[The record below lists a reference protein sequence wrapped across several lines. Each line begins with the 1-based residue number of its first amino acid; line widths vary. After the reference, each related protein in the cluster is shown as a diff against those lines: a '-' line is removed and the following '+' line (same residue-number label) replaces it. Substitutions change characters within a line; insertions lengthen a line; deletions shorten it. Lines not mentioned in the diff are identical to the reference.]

1 MAGALEIMHARRVAA
16 AKNQGGAPSNKAI
29 RPTSQLPGLPIASSR
44 FSSKGARAKAIE
56 AKLVETDFAGVTPSG
71 QQDRFTI
78 EDVTAIVDAKAKAA
92 KDADDLARETE
103 GGAS

>member
-1 MAGALEIMHARRVAA
+1 MAGALELMHAQRRA
-16 AKNQGGAPSNKAI
+16 AKNAGGAPENKAT
-29 RPTSQLPGLPIASSR
+29 RPAAQLPGLPIASSR

-78 EDVTAIVDAKAKAA
+78 EDVSAIVDAKARAA
-92 KDADDLARETE
+92 KEADDLARER
-103 GGAS
+103 GAGAAT